1 MTQQRQSQD
10 PGSREAIAHALRSVF
25 PRANAT
31 SIANLLEA
39 HAIRVAAAGLT
50 QPSRSA
56 EPEIN
61 LVLDGHVAVV
71 QSAPDGRVAFLGV
84 WGRGTLVGILTLGG
98 EADTVAT
105 EVLGSALFANW
116 RAERV
121 REIATRDPGMML
133 DIVDLL
139 VYGVRLSLLLLE
151 QQRFATASARL
162 ASFLLRHEELV
173 FSGGRPRI
181 LRSQLAAAAGVSR
194 EMSGRILRRWER
206 NEIIRRVGKI
216 RLVLVDRERLVLEA
230 AGADAL
236 APMPRRPTE
245 IAS

>member
-1 MTQQRQSQD
+1 MAQQRQSQD
-10 PGSREAIAHALRSVF
+10 RGSREAIADALRSVF
-25 PRANAT
+25 PRASAT
-31 SIANLLEA
+31 SIAALLEA
-39 HAIRVAAAGLT
+39 HALRVAEPGLS

-56 EPEIN
+56 EPEMN

-84 WGRGTLVGILTLGG
+84 WGRGTLVGILTLNG

-105 EVLGSALFANW
+105 EVLDSALFANW
-116 RAERV
+116 RAERF
-121 REIATRDPGMML
+121 REIARRDPGMML
-133 DIVDLL
+133 DVVDLL
-139 VYGVRLSLLLLE
+139 VYAVRLSLLLLE

-162 ASFLLRHEELV
+162 ASFLLRHEDLV
-173 FSGGRPRI
+173 FSGRRPRI

-206 NEIIRRVGKI
+206 DEIIRRIGKT
-216 RLVLVDRERLVLEA
+216 RLVLVDRQRLVLEA
-230 AGADAL
+230 AGAEAL

>member
-1 MTQQRQSQD
+1 M
-10 PGSREAIAHALRSVF
+10 
-25 PRANAT
+25 
-31 SIANLLEA
+31 
-39 HAIRVAAAGLT
+39 
-50 QPSRSA
+50 
-56 EPEIN
+56 
-61 LVLDGHVAVV
+61 LDGHVAVV

-84 WGRGTLVGILTLGG
+84 WGRGTLIGMLTLGG
-98 EADTVAT
+98 EADSVAT
-105 EVLGSALFANW
+105 EVLDSALFASW
-116 RAERV
+116 PAQRV
-121 REIATRDPGMML
+121 REIARRDPGMML
-133 DIVDLL
+133 DVVDLL

-162 ASFLLRHEELV
+162 ASFLVRHEDLV

-206 NEIIRRVGKI
+206 DEIIRRVGKA
-216 RLVLVDRERLVLEA
+216 RLVLVDRKRLVLEA
-230 AGADAL
+230 AGADGL

>member
-1 MTQQRQSQD
+1 
-10 PGSREAIAHALRSVF
+10 V
-25 PRANAT
+25 
-31 SIANLLEA
+31 
-39 HAIRVAAAGLT
+39 IRVAAPGLS
-50 QPSRSA
+50 QPSRTA
-56 EPEIN
+56 EPEMS

-71 QSAPDGRVAFLGV
+71 QSAPDGRMAFLGV
-84 WGRGTLVGILTLGG
+84 WGRGTLVGIMTVNG

-105 EVLGSALFANW
+105 EVLDYALFASW
-116 RAERV
+116 PAERV
-121 REIATRDPGMML
+121 RQIAKRDPGMML

-139 VYGVRLSLLLLE
+139 VYGVRLSLRLLE

-162 ASFLLRHEELV
+162 ASFLLRHEDLV
-173 FSGGRPRI
+173 FSARRPRI

-206 NEIIRRVGKI
+206 DEIIRRVGKA
-216 RLVLVDRERLVLEA
+216 RLVLVDRQRLVLEA
-230 AGADAL
+230 AGADGL